1 MCERET
7 DTTAGRPERGFA
19 LVLSIL
25 TLTLLTF
32 LGLTLA
38 LSTSTEVQIAAN
50 YRWSQQALYNAEAG
64 IDVARQALQGMEWR
78 DTLLPPRRTRREMRW
93 TAQRG
98 VPSNPY
104 GSRSG
109 PNGEPSRDF
118 EMADCDK
125 AVDQGQGYIGR
136 GIVLDSTAFAEP
148 MQNLSTFSGQALNGT
163 FTVWVRRPLLWS
175 PAENTWVDSDDD
187 DSLVLT
193 AEGTAPYAGA
203 SAVSGLAFG
212 HRAVRY
218 VQVTITRNDP
228 TECDP
233 PPETGP
239 IGGEIDPCST
249 APPPEGPTAR
259 AEAAGDP
266 RAPID

>member
-1 MCERET
+1 MIEDAAET
-7 DTTAGRPERGFA
+7 TTVRQERGFA

-64 IDVARQALQGMEWR
+64 IDLARQALEGMEWG
-78 DTLLPPRRTRREMRW
+78 DTLLPPRQTRKAMRW
-93 TAQRG
+93 TAQG
-98 VPSNPY
+98 GIPSNPY
-104 GSRSG
+104 GSRLG

-125 AVDQGQGYIGR
+125 AIDQGQGYIGR
-136 GIVLDSTAFAEP
+136 GIVLDSTTFTGP
-148 MQNLSTFSGQALNGT
+148 LQNVSAFSGQALNGT
-163 FTVWVRRPLLWS
+163 FTVWVRRPLVWS
-175 PAENTWVDSDDD
+175 PAESTWVDSDDD

-193 AEGTAPYAGA
+193 AEGTAPYTGA
-203 SAVSGLAFG
+203 AALSGFAFG

-218 VQVTITRNDP
+218 LQVAITR
-228 TECDP
+228 EAGAAKGP
-233 PPETGP
+233 PPAIE
-239 IGGEIDPCST
+239 
-249 APPPEGPTAR
+249 
-259 AEAAGDP
+259 
-266 RAPID
+266 